1 MPLSRVDIDLAFESD
16 ADGRVKPEA
25 RAAHDSLLDA
35 IAAARPFAVWA
46 SEGEDS
52 ASAVRHVCHHDE
64 GRACDMAEEI
74 GVRPPRRVAVKV
86 AVVEGGEV
94 IR

>member
-1 MPLSRVDIDLAFESD
+1 MPLSRIDIDLAFEAD
-16 ADGRVKPEA
+16 AAGRVKPAA
-25 RAAHDSLLDA
+25 RAAHDALLAA

-52 ASAVRHVCHHDE
+52 TTAVRHVCRHDE
-64 GRACDMAEEI
+64 GQACAEVEEI
-74 GVRPPRRVAVKV
+74 GVRPARKVAVRV